1 MQIRAKKANLTVHI
15 TLIQIINGQQQ
26 LYIKQIQCHFIS
38 RSIIILHE
46 FLSPSRFII
55 RTITSSNLT
64 HTFLF
69 TSLVIFLH
77 NPQNVFLQSQTDI
90 FGMKG
95 QPMLQPTWW
104 RHRHEDSFCLKY
116 IGLCCS
122 CCYLLYSFFKANIGS
137 YKSYIYLPYCFSF
150 FSLAN
155 SFVYWLN

>member
-15 TLIQIINGQQQ
+15 TIIQIINGQQQ

-38 RSIIILHE
+38 RSTIILHE

-104 RHRHEDSFCLKY
+104 RHKDMKIAFVWNISVSAAHVVTCFIRSLKPTLVLTKVIY
-116 IGLCCS
+116 IFHIAFP
-122 CCYLLYSFFKANIGS
+122 FFH
-137 YKSYIYLPYCFSF
+137 
-150 FSLAN
+150 
-155 SFVYWLN
+155 